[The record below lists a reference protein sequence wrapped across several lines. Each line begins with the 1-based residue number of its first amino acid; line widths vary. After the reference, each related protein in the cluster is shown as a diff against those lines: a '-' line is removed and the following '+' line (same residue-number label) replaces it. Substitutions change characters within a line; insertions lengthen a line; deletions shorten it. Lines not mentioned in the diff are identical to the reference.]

1 MVEIPN
7 SCTVI
12 LFLILGTSGAWKEE
26 SYLTYLRWVKS
37 ILYEDEDDF
46 TAETC
51 NDNVKAEIVLAVPAD
66 EALLMRTDQLP
77 FAIAGQQKS
86 TRDDNNKVCVIGT
99 QHELTAG
106 SFAAS
111 ADRSL

>member
-51 NDNVKAEIVLAVPAD
+51 NDNVKAEIVLAVPDAHGP
-66 EALLMRTDQLP
+66 ASLCYSGPT
-77 FAIAGQQKS
+77 
-86 TRDDNNKVCVIGT
+86 KVHSRR
-99 QHELTAG
+99 Q
-106 SFAAS
+106 
-111 ADRSL
+111 